1 MEHFLYAP
9 SHLILTIPHYI
20 GTIIPLNSQMRKLR
34 LKKLGNMAKV
44 SALLRGGTWV
54 GSDPAGWLRSPCLSS
69 PLQPSQGSPRGHGGV
84 TGSPPSHFQ
93 RLHDSPVR
101 RSYEG
106 ISLLQS
112 FQILGRH
119 TEVSCK
125 ARISDRGLD
134 GHSSAQGPGV
144 WTHRLRSKSTN
155 RCHFLSSKLGIIKK

>member
-9 SHLILTIPHYI
+9 PHLIFTIPHYI
-20 GTIIPLNSQMRKLR
+20 GTIIPLISQMSKLR
-34 LKKLGNMAKV
+34 HKKLGNMAKV
-44 SALLRGGTWV
+44 SAGA

-84 TGSPPSHFQ
+84 TFSSPSHFQ

-134 GHSSAQGPGV
+134 GHSSTHGPGV
-144 WTHRLRSKSTN
+144 WTQRFAFQT
-155 RCHFLSSKLGIIKK
+155 RCHFLSSKLMIIKK